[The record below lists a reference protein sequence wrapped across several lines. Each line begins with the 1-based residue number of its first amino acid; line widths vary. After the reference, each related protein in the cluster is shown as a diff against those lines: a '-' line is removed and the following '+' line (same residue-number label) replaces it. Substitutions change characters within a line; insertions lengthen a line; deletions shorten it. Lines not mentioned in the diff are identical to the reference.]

1 MPEQMFG
8 SVESY
13 KQQKKYLDFL
23 NKINNGLNG
32 ERKQK
37 KNTTFQ
43 RRVFLFNREI
53 SIFKGKLQKCP
64 EFDFD
69 LSIYCGVSLLNK
81 IIFNKVFTVLVSVS
95 QTINDFYI
103 L

>member
-23 NKINNGLNG
+23 NKINNGLNR

-37 KNTTFQ
+37 KKQLFKDVFFFSIE
-43 RRVFLFNREI
+43 RFLFLKVNY
-53 SIFKGKLQKCP
+53 KNV
-64 EFDFD
+64 
-69 LSIYCGVSLLNK
+69 LSLTLTLAHIAVSLC
-81 IIFNKVFTVLVSVS
+81 
-95 QTINDFYI
+95 
-103 L
+103 

>member
-23 NKINNGLNG
+23 NKINNGLNR

-53 SIFKGKLQKCP
+53 SIFKGKLQNV
-64 EFDFD
+64 
-69 LSIYCGVSLLNK
+69 LSLTLTLAHIAVSLC
-81 IIFNKVFTVLVSVS
+81 
-95 QTINDFYI
+95 
-103 L
+103 

>member
-37 KNTTFQ
+37 KTQLFKDVFFFSIE
-43 RRVFLFNREI
+43 RFLFLKVNY
-53 SIFKGKLQKCP
+53 KNV
-64 EFDFD
+64 
-69 LSIYCGVSLLNK
+69 LSLTLTLAHIAVSLC
-81 IIFNKVFTVLVSVS
+81 
-95 QTINDFYI
+95 
-103 L
+103 